1 MSKMRTCICLLLAAI
16 FLLPMGGVTVQA
28 EEYWP
33 EGPQI
38 AGDSAIVIEA
48 STGTV
53 LYEKNS
59 HQQFYPASIT
69 KVMTAL
75 LATEKSGLDEDVT
88 FSEDAV
94 FKTEGS
100 GIARDVGE
108 VMTMEECLYGMML
121 ESANECAY
129 AIAEHTGKEYSR
141 FITMMNK
148 KAKSLGCKDTHFNN
162 PHGLPDEEHW
172 TCAYD
177 MALICKEALSNDIF
191 RRIVNTKRYTI
202 PPTNKHEEETY
213 LSNHHKMLNNYQG
226 DEQYLYEYCIGGK
239 TGYTSVAGSTL
250 VTFAE
255 KDGMALICV
264 VMHETG
270 PNHYLDTRTLFDYCF
285 ENFRLWNIAENEKSY
300 SQDVIENKIFE
311 GEDSFVGLSKDGY
324 LVLPKTAGF
333 EDAVPEIIETEDS
346 PDVIGKIQ
354 YTYAGQ
360 AVGETDI
367 EVTGAKAPEF
377 DFQEIKDKEIVE
389 EPEDPVTDGEAPEN
403 GSGASQEAP
412 DAADTQ
418 TEAPA
423 AWLDGKVFHIK
434 IKHLILGAAGAILLV
449 GLGFALYYVADNFYL
464 FRYKRSVRK
473 QQKSAL
479 KDLKFK
485 RRWRKKP

>member
-1 MSKMRTCICLLLAAI
+1 MCLLLAAI
-16 FLLPMGGVTVQA
+16 FLFSMGAVTVRA
-28 EEYWP
+28 KETWP

-38 AGDSAIVIEA
+38 AGESAIVMEA

-59 HQQFYPASIT
+59 HQHFYPASIT

-75 LATEKSGLDEDVT
+75 LATENSGLGEDVT
-88 FSEDAV
+88 FSQDAV

-108 VMTMEECLYGMML
+108 VMTMEECLYGLML

-129 AIAEHTGKEYSR
+129 AIAEHTGKDYDR
-141 FITMMNK
+141 FIRMMNK
-148 KAKSLGCKDTHFNN
+148 KAKKLGCKDTHFNN

-177 MALICKEALSNDIF
+177 MALICKEALANDTF

-202 PPTNKHEEETY
+202 PPTNKHQEETY

-255 KDGMALICV
+255 KDGMTLICV
-264 VMHETG
+264 VMHEAA
-270 PNHYLDTRTLFDYCF
+270 PNHYLDTRALFDYCF
-285 ENFRLWNIAENEKSY
+285 ESFRLWNIAENEESY
-300 SQDVIENKIFE
+300 SQDMIESKIFE
-311 GEDSFVGLSKDGY
+311 GEDSFVGLSKEGC
-324 LVLPKTAGF
+324 LVLPKAADF
-333 EDAVPEIIETEDS
+333 EDATSEIIETEGAD
-346 PDVIGKIQ
+346 DVIGKIQ
-354 YTYAGQ
+354 YSYAGQ

-367 EVTGAKAPEF
+367 EVTGAKAPEY
-377 DFQEIKDKEIVE
+377 DFWETK
-389 EPEDPVTDGEAPEN
+389 DGEPAEN
-403 GSGASQEAP
+403 PQTDASGEKAADSGREASQENAQESGGDASKEEGAESKAP
-412 DAADTQ
+412 T
-418 TEAPA
+418 
-423 AWLDGKVFHIK
+423 WLDNEVFNVK
-434 IKHLILGAAGAILLV
+434 IKHLLLGVLGAILLV
-449 GLGFALYYVADNFYL
+449 GLGFAIYYIADNFYL
-464 FRYKRSVRK
+464 IRYKRSVRK
-473 QQKSAL
+473 QQKSTL

-485 RRWRKKP
+485 RHWRKKH

>member
-202 PPTNKHEEETY
+202 PPH
-213 LSNHHKMLNNYQG
+213 Q
-226 DEQYLYEYCIGGK
+226 
-239 TGYTSVAGSTL
+239 
-250 VTFAE
+250 
-255 KDGMALICV
+255 
-264 VMHETG
+264 
-270 PNHYLDTRTLFDYCF
+270 
-285 ENFRLWNIAENEKSY
+285 
-300 SQDVIENKIFE
+300 
-311 GEDSFVGLSKDGY
+311 
-324 LVLPKTAGF
+324 
-333 EDAVPEIIETEDS
+333 
-346 PDVIGKIQ
+346 
-354 YTYAGQ
+354 
-360 AVGETDI
+360 
-367 EVTGAKAPEF
+367 
-377 DFQEIKDKEIVE
+377 
-389 EPEDPVTDGEAPEN
+389 
-403 GSGASQEAP
+403 
-412 DAADTQ
+412 
-418 TEAPA
+418 
-423 AWLDGKVFHIK
+423 
-434 IKHLILGAAGAILLV
+434 
-449 GLGFALYYVADNFYL
+449 
-464 FRYKRSVRK
+464 
-473 QQKSAL
+473 
-479 KDLKFK
+479 
-485 RRWRKKP
+485 